1 MPSKSPAQ
9 KRLMQAAAHTKGGFG
24 GVPQKVGKEFVN
36 ADKRTDMKKA
46 KKMADGGMAGLGSM
60 ISSTSPSFGSM
71 LNGKMPTNSLT
82 LGRDVGGGGGGDF
95 GGGGGSAQSGL
106 QDIGRGAG
114 TISQAINQAAS
125 RLTGGGGGGG
135 SGGLLSPAYKK
146 GGSVTT
152 TRRVSTGSSSKK
164 SNW

>member
-46 KKMADGGMAGLGSM
+46 KKMADGGMAGLGNM
-60 ISSTSPSFGSM
+60 VSSTSPGFSSIVS
-71 LNGKMPTNSLT
+71 GKMPTSIP
-82 LGRDVGGGGGGDF
+82 GGFGGGGG

-106 QDIGRGAG
+106 DDIGRGAG
-114 TISQAINQAAS
+114 TVGAAISQAAS
-125 RLTGGGGGGG
+125 RLTGGGGGG
-135 SGGLLSPAYKK
+135 GGLLSPAYKK

>member
-1 MPSKSPAQ
+1 MSSKSPAQ
-9 KRLMQAAAHTKGGFG
+9 RRLMQAAAHTKGGFA
-24 GVPQKVGKEFVN
+24 GVPQKVGKEFVI

-60 ISSTSPSFGSM
+60 VPAVSSTGGGQTPTPIGPSD
-71 LNGKMPTNSLT
+71 L
-82 LGRDVGGGGGGDF
+82 GGGGGGGF

-135 SGGLLSPAYKK
+135 GGGGLLSPAYKK